1 MLSDMLK
8 MIVDA
13 MRKNP
18 ESNIGKLF
26 TIFNEQWTDFN
37 NTLDKSEQWIDIDQ
51 AQGAVLDDIG
61 ADVNQY
67 RGQATDEIYRVMIRG
82 KKARSSTDGT
92 INSMIQSLSQ
102 TLNCDP
108 SQMEILSSIE
118 AGEGEPAAIV
128 IKKAPLDA
136 LNKVGM
142 SVNQFLQFVEQVVPG
157 DGSISHV
164 DLEGTFSFA
173 PGYEV
178 ETSEYGFSDIGGTT
192 GGTLGGVFKPA
203 DDYRLPI

>member
-8 MIVDA
+8 MIIDA
-13 MRKNP
+13 MKNNP
-18 ESNIGKLF
+18 ESVLGKLF
-26 TIFNEQWTDFN
+26 SIIDQQLTDYN
-37 NTLDKSEQWIDIDQ
+37 TTLDTAEQWIDIDK
-51 AQGAVLDDIG
+51 AQGVVLDEIG

-82 KKARSSTDGT
+82 KKARSSADGT

-136 LNKVGM
+136 LNRVGM
-142 SVNQFLQFVEQVVPG
+142 SVNQFLQFVEQVVSG
-157 DGSISHV
+157 EGSISHV

-173 PGYEV
+173 SGAEV
-178 ETSEYGFSDIGGTT
+178 ETSDLGFADISGAT
-192 GGTLGGVFKPA
+192 GGTLGGVFTPA
-203 DDYRLPI
+203 DDYKLPI